1 MGTHPIFESD
11 FDCLTDRSKKM
22 NRLFGSKNKTP
33 APNLNDCVANLDSR
47 ADSIDKKIAK
57 LDGDLAKLKNQ
68 MKPMRDGP
76 AKNQVKAKAMRILKQ
91 KRMYENQ
98 RENVQQQSWNMDQ
111 TNYTINS
118 LKDTQQT
125 VTAMKTGLKQMKK
138 EYKKINIDKVE
149 DLQDEME
156 EMMSR
161 SYGINDDIDEAEL
174 EAEFDALGDDFLADN
189 DSSYLDLDT
198 PNAPTANPAE
208 DTADTDEFGLPRIP
222 ESAK

>member
-1 MGTHPIFESD
+1 
-11 FDCLTDRSKKM
+11 M
-22 NRLFGSKNKTP
+22 NRLFGTKNKTP

-68 MKPMRDGP
+68 MKTMRDGP
-76 AKNQVKAKAMRILKQ
+76 GKNQVKAKAMRILKQ

-98 RENVQQQSWNMDQ
+98 RENIQQQSWNMDQ

-125 VTAMKTGLKQMKK
+125 VTAMKAGLKQMKK

-149 DLQDEME
+149 DLQVIK
-156 EMMSR
+156 
-161 SYGINDDIDEAEL
+161 IN
-174 EAEFDALGDDFLADN
+174 
-189 DSSYLDLDT
+189 
-198 PNAPTANPAE
+198 
-208 DTADTDEFGLPRIP
+208 
-222 ESAK
+222 